1 MESPPVSTSLWLY
14 PVSPDIFKMFP
25 YCPWPMKC
33 GKTAWSKQIEVV
45 KDNFGKDL
53 PYFYIVWSLQKVR
66 KYRKVKR
73 QYVIHTCHTIMQLN
87 MYVWHDGFLSLT
99 WQNCFEVLVS
109 TGATLSLTHLRR
121 LNSSKPW
128 PARLSLVIKHFKMAC
143 YEKSFQGIHN
153 WLRKDFD
160 WKRNSFSGAF
170 PPLFNCNHIRN
181 TFQTSFS
188 SETQSA
194 IELLGNTLRQYIS
207 LGNNL
212 IFCWATSF
220 VVAILF
226 GKNLFLSLLRFIWQQ
241 VWTNVSLQS
250 HSYFELAHFSVGLS
264 HTFYVAS
271 IVASLALN
279 L

>member
-1 MESPPVSTSLWLY
+1 
-14 PVSPDIFKMFP
+14 
-25 YCPWPMKC
+25 
-33 GKTAWSKQIEVV
+33 
-45 KDNFGKDL
+45 
-53 PYFYIVWSLQKVR
+53 
-66 KYRKVKR
+66 
-73 QYVIHTCHTIMQLN
+73 MQLN

-109 TGATLSLTHLRR
+109 AGATLSLTHLRR

-279 L
+279 LYVQGSLVGYFWQPRFWLFLVRTVQLFWVLISVASLEHCNEVSAEFFCPVKMCFEFAREANFRWI